1 MHIFL
6 VRKVII
12 HNIFVSVNEN
22 IFIDYTFLLYN
33 GHSRVRLVVVE
44 VKSMSDK
51 KEFKH
56 NNRLKELR
64 KDKGLSQQALAQQ
77 NGTILRQSSLAT
89 TPKYFSGAL
98 GKRLYFADSKNF

>member
-77 NGTILRQSSLAT
+77 IGVHYRTLQNWKMEKHT
-89 TPKYFSGAL
+89 
-98 GKRLYFADSKNF
+98 